1 LKNNDKNIDM
11 EPSVMRKKVEDESA
25 INMVN
30 NYGTYEVQNTA
41 DTNNQYPAIAQGFNE
56 KIVSRD
62 CENSHHG
69 KKWENR
75 DE

>member
-1 LKNNDKNIDM
+1 MKNNDKNIDM
-11 EPSVMRKKVEDESA
+11 EPSVMPKKVEDESA

-56 KIVSRD
+56 KQVKTN
-62 CENSHHG
+62 CVENKRV
-69 KKWENR
+69 KK
-75 DE
+75 

>member
-1 LKNNDKNIDM
+1 MKEIDKNIDM

-41 DTNNQYPAIAQGFNE
+41 DTNNQYPAIAQGFNQ
-56 KIVSRD
+56 KQIKTNCV
-62 CENSHHG
+62 ENKRV
-69 KKWENR
+69 KK
-75 DE
+75 